1 MLLKPIQNN
10 DIDKERL
17 YKQPTVS
24 EQENVEQENVEQEPK
39 EPIKSEPEKKILKI
53 KLKQNNTQEQTKEPE
68 PKKEFWFDDV
78 EFPWTVD
85 KKDFLDKV
93 LDLNF

>member
-17 YKQPTVS
+17 YKQPSVS
-24 EQENVEQENVEQEPK
+24 EQENVEQENVEQEPE

-53 KLKQNNTQEQTKEPE
+53 KLKQNNTQEPTKEPE
-68 PKKEFWFDDV
+68 PKKEFWFDGV
-78 EFPWTVD
+78 EFPGTVD